1 MKPISFCHNWG
12 FTWLLLIAFLPLF
25 FINLTGYHGW
35 GDDFAQYI
43 HQAKNFTE
51 GISPAETGHIL
62 NEKGIIGPAAYPMGF
77 PILLAPVYAL
87 WGNNM
92 LIFQYYMTG
101 LLIALGLVC
110 YRFFSRFTSV
120 WLAWGGCLWFVYH
133 PWVLAFKADIL
144 SEIPYTLF
152 LLAAVSGWLYGNG
165 RYKAVKIGLLAGF
178 ALLIRPM
185 GVVFLGAIMA
195 EAVINSFGDI
205 RKKPAERHWKMML
218 ANVGLTV
225 LVALGVYFLVEKILF
240 PMPSEGSYISLIK
253 AHSPTKYFFKHLVQY
268 GKSLE
273 EFVFPA
279 GNNFFSVCLVSM
291 AVLFLLGG
299 LILKLRTFPLP
310 FLIVVVHIVMLGI
323 YPYFQGARFLF
334 PILPMFLFYILAGV
348 EWLTNKTGV
357 KKYVGPVG
365 FAVLLFFYVPDVV
378 AVYHKTLP
386 PITSG
391 PQQKVALET
400 FVYIRDELP
409 PNARILFHKPR
420 ALALYS
426 GKTSMFAGY
435 MTPEVMWDFF
445 LTKNMTHFLINDWM
459 ETQAERNF
467 MEENGCHLT
476 LIFQNS
482 RYRLYSMDYGD
493 Y

>member
-1 MKPISFCHNWG
+1 MRFLILFQKNFFPII
-12 FTWLLLIAFLPLF
+12 LLLLLFPLF
-25 FINLTGYHGW
+25 FINLSGYHGW

-43 HQAKNFTE
+43 HQAINVTK
-51 GISPAETGHIL
+51 GVPPAQTGHIL
-62 NEKGIIGPAAYPMGF
+62 NEKGIIGPSAYPMGF
-77 PILLAPVYAL
+77 PLLLAPVYAL

-92 LIFQYYMTG
+92 LFFQYYMTG

-120 WLAWGGCLWFVYH
+120 WLALGGCLWLVYH

-152 LLAAVSGWLYGNG
+152 LMAAVSGWLYGNG
-165 RYKAVKIGLLAGF
+165 RHKATKTGLLVGF
-178 ALLIRPM
+178 AILIRPM
-185 GVVFLGAIMA
+185 GVVFLGAIVA
-195 EAVINSFGDI
+195 EAVLKSLGDI
-205 RKKPAERHWKMML
+205 GKKPEERQWKTMM
-218 ANVGLTV
+218 ANAGLTV

-240 PMPSEGSYISLIK
+240 PMPSEGSYISLIME
-253 AHSPTKYFFKHLVQY
+253 HSPAEYFFKNLTQY

-279 GNNFFSVCLVSM
+279 GKNRIAWAGAIIAGVLLLVGIANKWRSY
-291 AVLFLLGG
+291 
-299 LILKLRTFPLP
+299 PLP
-310 FLIVVVHIVMLGI
+310 LLMVVIHIIMLGV
-323 YPYFQGARFLF
+323 YPYFQGSRFLF
-334 PILPMFLFYILAGV
+334 PVIPLVLFYFFSGVNILV
-348 EWLTNKTGV
+348 ERTKT
-357 KKYVGPVG
+357 KKFATPVFLG
-365 FAVLLFFYVPDVV
+365 VLLMFYVPS
-378 AVYHKTLP
+378 VYTFYKKTQL

-391 PQQKVALET
+391 PQQKVADET
-400 FVYIRDELP
+400 FSYIRQELP

-426 GKTSMFAGY
+426 GKSSMFPGY

-445 LTKNMTHFLINDWM
+445 LTKNMTHFLINEWM
-459 ETQAERNF
+459 ETQAERDF

-476 LIFQNS
+476 LIFQNG
-482 RYRLYSMDYGD
+482 RYRLYSIDYGD